1 MKILVTGSA
10 GFIGMHLSLKLLKLG
25 FNVIGIDNLNSY
37 YDLKLKQN
45 RLKKIES
52 ANENFK
58 FFQID
63 LKDKSKI
70 DKLFNNCKFECVI
83 NLAAQAGVRYSLEN
97 PLSYID
103 SNIVGFLNILEAIRN
118 NKISHLIFASSSS
131 VYGINSNSPFNENHN
146 TDHPVSLYGATKKS
160 NEMMA
165 HSYSHL
171 YDIPTTGLRFFTV
184 YGPWGRPDMAP
195 MIFAKAILENKPI
208 KLFNKGNMI
217 RDFTYIDDIVDGIV
231 KLVQKPPVKNSLYN
245 TKTNLSSLSFA
256 PYKILNIGMGKPVNI
271 NYFIELMEKKI
282 TKKAIKHMEDH
293 HPGDVKFTQADANSL
308 FEWVGFKPKIN
319 IEVGVDKF
327 LNWFIPFHSHN
338 KNRLKS
344 I

>member
-131 VYGINSNSPFNENHN
+131 VYGINSN
-146 TDHPVSLYGATKKS
+146 
-160 NEMMA
+160 
-165 HSYSHL
+165 
-171 YDIPTTGLRFFTV
+171 
-184 YGPWGRPDMAP
+184 
-195 MIFAKAILENKPI
+195 
-208 KLFNKGNMI
+208 
-217 RDFTYIDDIVDGIV
+217 
-231 KLVQKPPVKNSLYN
+231 
-245 TKTNLSSLSFA
+245 
-256 PYKILNIGMGKPVNI
+256 
-271 NYFIELMEKKI
+271 
-282 TKKAIKHMEDH
+282 
-293 HPGDVKFTQADANSL
+293 
-308 FEWVGFKPKIN
+308 
-319 IEVGVDKF
+319 
-327 LNWFIPFHSHN
+327 
-338 KNRLKS
+338 
-344 I
+344 